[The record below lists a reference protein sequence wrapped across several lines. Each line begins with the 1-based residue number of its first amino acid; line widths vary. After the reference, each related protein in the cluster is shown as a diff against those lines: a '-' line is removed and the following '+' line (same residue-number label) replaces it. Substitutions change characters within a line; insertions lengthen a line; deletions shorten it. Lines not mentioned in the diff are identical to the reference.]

1 MNSWPPSGGL
11 QREAHLPRTI
21 GLALGGIATGAAL
34 LQHGTGSVW
43 WLGLL
48 ALHVLVW
55 PQIARARVARSTAPA
70 SAERGNLLI
79 DAALCGWWLPA
90 MGFNLLPTA
99 LLVTA
104 LSASTLAARGIHQM
118 GAGLAA
124 LAAGALLGF
133 AAFGLAFEPLVTLPT
148 LLACLPLLVACLL
161 YLGGIP
167 QRLSQRFQRQQQEL
181 EQSEQLHRSTLDAMQ
196 AGIVLY
202 DAQDRLVMCNRDFRE
217 LYGEISEMFEPG
229 MTFEALLW
237 RAVRAGLIP
246 EAKGNEGAWVAERL
260 QAHAKPQAPVQR
272 ELPDGQ
278 WRRIVEKRLPDGS
291 LLAFSTDVTELVMRE
306 RELER
311 IVGERDE
318 YARALKEANDQ
329 LARLSETDALTGIA
343 NRRQFDRRLSEEVRR
358 AQRHQTPLALVMI
371 DVDHFKRYND
381 LHGHPAGDRCL
392 REIATILRQ
401 CTQRAADLA
410 ARYGGEEFALL
421 LPHTGPVEAYAI
433 AKRCAEAVAHVG
445 LPHGDSPDAANVTL
459 SMGLSVASP
468 DQPPLDAEALLHEAD
483 HALYLAKKG
492 GRNRIVLA
500 SSAAP
505 RSHPTETA

>member
-1 MNSWPPSGGL
+1 MNARPPGGGQ
-11 QREAHLPRTI
+11 QREADLARTI
-21 GLALGGIATGAAL
+21 GLALGGIAIGAAL
-34 LQHGTGSVW
+34 FQHGINSVW

-48 ALHVLVW
+48 ALHMLVW
-55 PQIARARVARSTAPA
+55 PQIARARVARSASPA
-70 SAERGNLLI
+70 AAELGNLHI

-90 MGFNLLPTA
+90 MGFNPLPAA

-104 LSASTLAARGIHQM
+104 LSANNLAVGGARQLGS
-118 GAGLAA
+118 GLAA
-124 LAAGALLGF
+124 LAAGAVLGC
-133 AAFGLAFEPLVTLPT
+133 ATFGMGFEPLVTLPT
-148 LLACLPLLVACLL
+148 LLACLPLLVACPL
-161 YLGGIP
+161 YIGSIP
-167 QRLSQRFQRQQQEL
+167 QRLSHRLQLQQQVL
-181 EQSEQLHRSTLDAMQ
+181 ERSEQLHRTTLDAMQ

-217 LYGEISEMFEPG
+217 LYGPISATFEPG
-229 MTFEALLW
+229 VSFEALLW
-237 RAVRAGLIP
+237 RAVNAGLIP
-246 EAKGNEGAWVAERL
+246 EAEGREAAWVAERL
-260 QAHAKPQAPVQR
+260 QAHVEPHAPVLR
-272 ELPDGQ
+272 ELPGGQ
-278 WRRIVEKRLPDGS
+278 WRRIVERRLPDGS

-318 YARALKEANDQ
+318 YARAVKEANDQ

-343 NRRQFDRRLSEEVRR
+343 NRRQFDRRLSEEIRR

-421 LPHTGPVEAYAI
+421 LPHTGLAEAYAI
-433 AKRCAEAVAHVG
+433 AKRCAEAVARAG
-445 LPHGDSPDAANVTL
+445 LPHGDSPDSAIVTL
-459 SMGLSVASP
+459 SMGLSVARP
-468 DQPPLDAEALLHEAD
+468 DQPQHDAEALLHEAD
-483 HALYLAKKG
+483 HALYMAKKG
-492 GRNRIVLA
+492 GRNRIEP
-500 SSAAP
+500 SSAGAP
-505 RSHPTETA
+505 GLIPREMA

>member
-1 MNSWPPSGGL
+1 MNPWPPGGGL
-11 QREAHLPRTI
+11 QHEAHLPRTI

-34 LQHGTGSVW
+34 LQHGVNSVW

-55 PQIARARVARSTAPA
+55 PQVARARVARSTAPA
-70 SAERGNLLI
+70 ASERGNLLI

-99 LLVTA
+99 LLATA
-104 LSASTLAARGIHQM
+104 LSANNLAVGGMRLVGS
-118 GAGLAA
+118 GLAA
-124 LAAGALLGF
+124 LAAGAVLGC
-133 AAFGLAFEPLVTLPT
+133 APFGIGFEPLVTLPT
-148 LLACLPLLVACLL
+148 LLACLPLLVACPL
-161 YLGGIP
+161 YIGGIP
-167 QRLSQRFQRQQQEL
+167 QRLTHWLQLQQNAL
-181 EQSEQLHRSTLDAMQ
+181 ERSEQLHRTTLDAMQ

-202 DAQDRLVMCNRDFRE
+202 DPQDRLVMCNRDFRE
-217 LYGEISEMFEPG
+217 LYGPIARMFEPG
-229 MTFEALLW
+229 VSFEALLW
-237 RAVRAGLIP
+237 RAVNAGLIP
-246 EAKGNEGAWVAERL
+246 AAEGNEAAWVAERL
-260 QAHAKPQAPVQR
+260 EAHAMPHAPVQR

-401 CTQRAADLA
+401 STQRAADLA

-421 LPHTGPVEAYAI
+421 LPHTGAAEAYAI
-433 AKRCAEAVAHVG
+433 AKRCADAVAQVG
-445 LPHGDSPDAANVTL
+445 LPHGDSPDAPIVTL
-459 SMGLSVASP
+459 SMGLAMVRP
-468 DQPPLDAEALLHEAD
+468 DQPQHDAEALLHEAD

-492 GRNRIVLA
+492 GRNRIEV
-500 SSAAP
+500 SSAGAAGLAP
-505 RSHPTETA
+505 KVTT